1 MIAENVSIFNNPLN
15 ISLRSS
21 IFLFDY
27 HWKLLKKFDVDTK
40 PKNTVIFELGNFD
53 KSYVKIK
60 SNMLLFRP
68 MICEKYKT
76 YFDIFHG

>member
-1 MIAENVSIFNNPLN
+1 MEIIKNLMSIQ
-15 ISLRSS
+15 
-21 IFLFDY
+21 
-27 HWKLLKKFDVDTK
+27 
-40 PKNTVIFELGNFD
+40 NTVIFELGNFD

-68 MICEKYKT
+68 MIMKKYKT